1 MKYLIGICCL
11 FALFVA
17 CDDDDAG
24 TICTEEFV
32 SVGFTI
38 DGDPAPAEVTTFFK
52 DAMPPSTRVL
62 EAQNGFYTI
71 VDDSDQEAL
80 GEGEFTYVVEGTDS
94 TGATLFSEEYVI
106 SVDECHVGKVSG
118 PEVISY

>member
-11 FALFVA
+11 FSLFVA
-17 CDDDDAG
+17 CDDDDG
-24 TICTEEFV
+24 GVICTDEFV

-38 DGDPAPAEVTTFFK
+38 DGNPAPTEVTTFLK
-52 DAMPPSTRVL
+52 DAVPPSTRIL

-71 VDDSDQEAL
+71 VNDGDRDAL
-80 GEGEFTYVVEGTDS
+80 GEGEYIYIVEGTDS
-94 TGATLFSEEYVI
+94 TGTTLFSEEYVVD
-106 SVDECHVGKVSG
+106 VDECHVGKVSG